1 MNTLHRTP
9 RTTLLTLATL
19 STLAAAALTAC
30 GGGSTSSATTNTTTT
45 AISGTVVDGYLSGA
59 TVCVDVNKNG
69 KCDAGEPTGTTDVN
83 GAFTIAGVS
92 QADAAA
98 APLVAQ
104 VPSTAVDSDA
114 PTTTVGN
121 NFVLSTPAGKTV
133 VSPLT
138 TLVHQAML
146 KDSTK
151 TAATAAADLKATVSS
166 LAATTDV
173 FADYVKSGDVNT
185 HTAARVVANSFKANY
200 DNVTA
205 AQGGGA
211 GKDTQVAIALGEVAK
226 QALMSQG
233 TAPSAAVT
241 VGAED
246 PATLRAQI
254 AAQTATAAGATQ
266 AVTINFDMVNGTSPT
281 VHCGDPITVANTK
294 LYDLTNPA
302 AAPAL
307 LATPTAQNTA
317 GQLTDTRFYVA
328 NVVLIDAA
336 GNSTPLYMTDN
347 TYQSAAGGLAL
358 LDFGHNT
365 AAPTAPITCT
375 NVYNTAITGLVA
387 PGTYT
392 GVSMTIGVPARS
404 ADFKIPMNHINTTAT
419 TSPLPLQNVDMAW
432 SWQSGRKF
440 IKIQF
445 RPTAALTTYAANTK
459 LYGTSATADWNVH
472 IGATGCSG
480 NPNPAAV
487 DAAGNPIPATETACT
502 NPNRLGLK
510 FDSFNASSQKI
521 VLDIAPLFQ
530 NSELDFSYTMPTGCM
545 SGTTDPECP
554 AIFKALGIDTATGK
568 TATGA
573 AMQTVFSVK

>member
-1 MNTLHRTP
+1 M
-9 RTTLLTLATL
+9 
-19 STLAAAALTAC
+19 
-30 GGGSTSSATTNTTTT
+30 
-45 AISGTVVDGYLSGA
+45 
-59 TVCVDVNKNG
+59 
-69 KCDAGEPTGTTDVN
+69 
-83 GAFTIAGVS
+83 
-92 QADAAA
+92 
-98 APLVAQ
+98 
-104 VPSTAVDSDA
+104 PSTAVDSDA
-114 PTTTVGN
+114 PTTTVGS

-151 TAATAAADLKATVSS
+151 TADTAAADLKATVSS

-294 LYDLTNPA
+294 RFDFSNTT
-302 AAPAL
+302 AAPVAL
-307 LATPTAQNTA
+307 TTTTPLSAT
-317 GQLTDTRFYVA
+317 GQMNDTRFYVA
-328 NVVLIDAA
+328 NVVLIDAN
-336 GNSTPLYMTDN
+336 GNATPVVMDDVAS
-347 TYQSAAGGLAL
+347 YQSQAAGLAL
-358 LDFGHNT
+358 IDFGHST
-365 AAPTAPITCT
+365 ALPTAPTACT
-375 NVYNTAITGLVA
+375 TTYHTAITGKVA

-392 GVSMTIGVPARS
+392 GISMTIGVPTRS
-404 ADFKIPMNHINTTAT
+404 ADFAMKLNHTNLTDTTT
-419 TSPLPLQNVDMAW
+419 PSPLQNADMGW
-432 SWQSGRKF
+432 SWQSGRKYV
-440 IKIQF
+440 KVEF
-445 RPTAALTTYAANTK
+445 RPDITPATYAANTNT
-459 LYGTSATADWNVH
+459 YGTYPLWYVH

-510 FDSFNASSQKI
+510 FDAFNPSTQKI
-521 VLDIAPLFQ
+521 VFDLAKLFQ
-530 NSELDFSYTMPTGCM
+530 NAELDFSYHMPPGCM
-545 SGTTDPECP
+545 SGTTDPDCAP
-554 AIFKALGIDTATGK
+554 IFKALGIDLTTGK